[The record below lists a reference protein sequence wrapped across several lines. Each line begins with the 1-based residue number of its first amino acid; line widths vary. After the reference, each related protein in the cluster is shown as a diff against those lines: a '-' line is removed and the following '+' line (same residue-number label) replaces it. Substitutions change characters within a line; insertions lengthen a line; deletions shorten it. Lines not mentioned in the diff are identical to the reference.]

1 MPRDR
6 CGVRQRDV
14 APIPQGLALET
25 EGCRRRLLDCIK
37 VCPRSRRAARR
48 ASRRL
53 RAVCLDRHVDSAVRQ
68 PTDLGDDVGLAVIE
82 HHVHRP
88 DARRSMSMTI
98 DAAQRKTVM

>member
-1 MPRDR
+1 
-6 CGVRQRDV
+6 
-14 APIPQGLALET
+14 
-25 EGCRRRLLDCIK
+25 
-37 VCPRSRRAARR
+37 
-48 ASRRL
+48 
-53 RAVCLDRHVDSAVRQ
+53 VCLDRHVDSAVRQ